1 LATLGLVAS
10 SPASATVST
19 DAGFEF
25 ADGNLAPQA
34 PINFDWNSFA
44 PTTWVGIAP
53 YRTSSKTVSG
63 WAFTGLEDAGAV
75 TSDTAF
81 AGGTK
86 HTSASSSTRAAL
98 RVPQV
103 QTAWYV
109 ERLATC

>member
-1 LATLGLVAS
+1 MKSQVDTRARNQNTRRGASPSRRACAAVAALCLATLGLVAS

-44 PTTWVGIAP
+44 PTTWVGSAP

-63 WAFTGLEDAGAV
+63 WAFTGLE
-75 TSDTAF
+75 
-81 AGGTK
+81 
-86 HTSASSSTRAAL
+86 
-98 RVPQV
+98 
-103 QTAWYV
+103 
-109 ERLATC
+109 